1 MRVEKWRSSQFKVR
15 RQRQLLWLWQQ
26 QLLSFVWWLVS
37 KIHRMSVFDIHN
49 EKNRFFEQILK
60 TNLHFFQFNKFF
72 FAGFFKL
79 WHFVLQFLGLCR
91 IGFFL
96 KNIILKKKK
105 KIKFWYRKNSF
116 SFSFETYNFF
126 DKVVASF
133 NRLLINFI
141 PSQFLLFAKKYFK
154 ICFFFQFFSLIFNFF
169 SSSPKKVSSFIGHV
183 HSESCDA
190 GGGPHWQF
198 DSNGP
203 VRNKYHCNCCLKID
217 F

>member
-154 ICFFFQFFSLIFNFF
+154 ICFFFQFSFFRVLLFSKFDRRFLWHQSRLGMLSIQQPFSRLWLSPNNNIFFW
-169 SSSPKKVSSFIGHV
+169 I
-183 HSESCDA
+183 
-190 GGGPHWQF
+190 
-198 DSNGP
+198 
-203 VRNKYHCNCCLKID
+203 
-217 F
+217 